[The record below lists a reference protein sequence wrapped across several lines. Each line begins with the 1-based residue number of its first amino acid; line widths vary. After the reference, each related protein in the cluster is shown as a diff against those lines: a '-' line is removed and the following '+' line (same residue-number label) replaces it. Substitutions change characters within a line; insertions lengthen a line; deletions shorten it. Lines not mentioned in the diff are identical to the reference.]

1 MNTNN
6 QDESKRKLSEEQKR
20 KIKKYAVFSLM
31 FIIFGASMYLIFAPS
46 EEEKAKE
53 LSGFNADI
61 PMPKNENIIGDKQD
75 AYEQEQLKQKEAE
88 RMKSLADFSS
98 LLGENSQKQ
107 SSSLS
112 LIDDEASETDGRQIA
127 SSRQPSAIRH
137 SANVYR
143 DMNRNLGSFY
153 ETPKEDPEKERLK
166 KELEELKNR
175 QDESQS
181 QKEAMDNQLA
191 LMEKSFQ
198 MAAKYLPM
206 NGSTMSGA
214 TETTATQGQGKAN
227 GKTAVIPVEKVR
239 ESAVSA
245 LPQEIDVVKA
255 FSTLRNLGFNTLNDG
270 AQTERKNTISACIH
284 DDQTIMD
291 GQNVRL
297 RLLEDVQAKDI
308 IIPRNTLVT
317 GTAKIQG
324 ERLNILINSLEYAKN
339 IIPVEIRI
347 YDSDGQPGIFIP
359 NMQELDAAKEII
371 ANMGTSVGT
380 SVTLSTDA
388 KEQLLADMGRSVI
401 QGTSQLFSKKVR
413 EVKVHLKVGYQVL
426 LLSNNN

>member
-1 MNTNN
+1 
-6 QDESKRKLSEEQKR
+6 
-20 KIKKYAVFSLM
+20 
-31 FIIFGASMYLIFAPS
+31 
-46 EEEKAKE
+46 
-53 LSGFNADI
+53 
-61 PMPKNENIIGDKQD
+61 
-75 AYEQEQLKQKEAE
+75 
-88 RMKSLADFSS
+88 
-98 LLGENSQKQ
+98 
-107 SSSLS
+107 
-112 LIDDEASETDGRQIA
+112 
-127 SSRQPSAIRH
+127 
-137 SANVYR
+137 
-143 DMNRNLGSFY
+143 
-153 ETPKEDPEKERLK
+153 
-166 KELEELKNR
+166 
-175 QDESQS
+175 
-181 QKEAMDNQLA
+181 MDNQLA

-347 YDSDGQPGIFIP
+347 YDSNGQPGIFIP